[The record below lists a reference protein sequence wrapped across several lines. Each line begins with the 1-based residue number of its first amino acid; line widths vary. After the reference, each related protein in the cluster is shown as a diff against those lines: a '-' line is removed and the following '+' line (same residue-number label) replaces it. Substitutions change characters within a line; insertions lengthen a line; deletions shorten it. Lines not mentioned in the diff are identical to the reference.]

1 MMNKYVLIG
10 LITLWVSSTS
20 ARAVESRGNQDLL
33 DQSLRQEAIAGII
46 PWMAQLI
53 QQGANINVKAP
64 HGESALEY
72 AIRFGR

>member
-1 MMNKYVLIG
+1 
-10 LITLWVSSTS
+10 
-20 ARAVESRGNQDLL
+20 LL

-53 QQGANINVKAP
+53 QQGANINGKAP